1 MCESSKARRP
11 DTEWVPGAL
20 LPVLTGRATESA
32 ALHPYPI
39 GRTCP
44 AMDFFHP
51 TRPSPCESFRAANWQ
66 MRRRVPSA
74 GGPTAVLPQGAF
86 LLRGVSTRGKSPR
99 KGACEVIVAMPR
111 PLTPNRE
118 RPLPLSKSLPRAAYR
133 TVVRSFSLY
142 HILNK

>member
-1 MCESSKARRP
+1 MLRPLDCLCQSSNLSFIMRAHIKTRSIGAGREMCESSKARRP

-20 LPVLTGRATESA
+20 LPAVAGRATESA

-51 TRPSPCESFRAANWQ
+51 ARPSPCESFRAANWQ

-74 GGPTAVLPQGAF
+74 GVPTAVLPRGAFYSGAF
-86 LLRGVSTRGKSPR
+86 LPGINLRAKAR
-99 KGACEVIVAMPR
+99 
-111 PLTPNRE
+111 
-118 RPLPLSKSLPRAAYR
+118 
-133 TVVRSFSLY
+133 VR
-142 HILNK
+142 